1 MEFIKFK
8 ECIGYLIQMHNRSSS
23 AYKEGVDLLEYT
35 DPYDKCLNLMWGEI
49 LTEYG
54 EDWLSWYLYEKDG
67 ISGNPREDIKAW
79 DKDENEICENLEN
92 LHAYLLENNYFKNYK
107 KKKNG
112 DRSKS
117 KKKS

>member
-1 MEFIKFK
+1 
-8 ECIGYLIQMHNRSSS
+8 
-23 AYKEGVDLLEYT
+23 
-35 DPYDKCLNLMWGEI
+35 MWGEI

-67 ISGNPREDIKAW
+67 ISGNPREDIRAW
-79 DKDENEICENLEN
+79 DKDKNEICENLED
-92 LHAYLLENNYFKNYK
+92 LHAYLLENNYFRNYK